1 MATLA
6 RRTLKF
12 CLFIMLS
19 MMIGRIFDI
28 YSLVSIDT
36 AIGLSH
42 KLFDEGGQENV
53 EAAYALIDA
62 IFILC
67 ITTIIYLLF
76 IKIFRYFIKLCI
88 FRKKNFMCK

>member
-6 RRTLKF
+6 RKTLKF
-12 CLFIMLS
+12 CLFIILS

-28 YSLVSIDT
+28 YSLVSTDT

-62 IFILC
+62 IFILFM
-67 ITTIIYLLF
+67 TTIIYLLF
-76 IKIFRYFIKLCI
+76 MKISDYFIRLWA
-88 FRKKNFMCK
+88 FRKKKFLCK